1 MQKWL
6 LTIIIAILPV
16 ITACSKT
23 DTEVSV
29 PEEETGKKTEIK
41 FLQLNLWVE
50 CTKVEHAPEYLIE
63 QIATLQPDIATFCEL
78 YKGPQDDPVMPKL
91 MQGLK
96 DKGLIYY
103 DARIDGRAVISK
115 YPIKETER
123 INKWMFKAILDV
135 NGKRVAVYPAHSE
148 YRYYTCYYP
157 RGYNDGSVNWDKLP
171 APITD
176 VNKILA
182 VCEESDRIESA
193 QAFINNAAKELEQ
206 GALVFFAGDL
216 NEPSYLDWQADT
228 KDLFDH
234 RGCIVNWGTSKLLVQ
249 RGYKDAYRVIH
260 PDPVKCPGFTFPAD
274 NKSVI
279 PENLSWAPEADERER
294 IDFVYYYPNKNLQIK
309 NAQIVGPTGSIVRGQ
324 RIEEQTKDPIIPPV
338 NNQWPSDHKGVLIT
352 FYIKE

>member
-1 MQKWL
+1 M
-6 LTIIIAILPV
+6 
-16 ITACSKT
+16 
-23 DTEVSV
+23 
-29 PEEETGKKTEIK
+29 
-41 FLQLNLWVE
+41 
-50 CTKVEHAPEYLIE
+50 
-63 QIATLQPDIATFCEL
+63 
-78 YKGPQDDPVMPKL
+78 
-91 MQGLK
+91 
-96 DKGLIYY
+96 
-103 DARIDGRAVISK
+103 
-115 YPIKETER
+115 
-123 INKWMFKAILDV
+123 
-135 NGKRVAVYPAHSE
+135 AVYPAHSE

-157 RGYNDGSVNWDKLP
+157 WGYNDGSVNWDKLP

-309 NAQIVGPTGSIVRGQ
+309 SAQIVGPTGSIVRGQ